1 MSAFVLLNAAHFD
14 CYLAALHHP
23 LALQASDGQRLM
35 ATQSEPHLDC
45 DLEADT
51 LCPAPSTSS
60 PASPNPSTPDVC
72 FGDYVIESELA
83 RGGMGVIYVA
93 HHRVMKRRVA
103 IKTLCTGLSRSGG
116 ERERLVAEAEAS
128 AQLDHPGIVP
138 VYAVGETQNEPYL
151 VMKLIKGENL
161 AQRLQRG
168 PLSIEE
174 ATQLGIS
181 LAQAVHHA
189 HQRGVIH
196 RDLKPAN
203 ILLDAEHNHRP
214 VITDFGIAKLV
225 QSIRQRMTSA
235 NEPIGTPHFMPPEQA
250 DQTRGAISPASDV
263 YSLGAVLYT
272 ALTGRPPFQA
282 ASAVDVVFQLLTKE
296 PVAPRRLNATI
307 PATLDAIVMKC
318 LEKAPARRYQS
329 ASALAHDL
337 SCFANGQP
345 TVARPMSWTSWGLY
359 QLRRHLLIATVSG
372 SLVSLL
378 LIACF
383 VVAVL
388 YWQSQYELMR
398 LQQQVVAQ
406 QNVLTTE
413 RLLFRKQLSKV
424 QQREIGQTEFD
435 ASRLADYAKHVSKS
449 NSLLATR
456 LALESLKL
464 SRQDSLAG
472 DPFCIQWLQQIVDQ
486 PHSADTSTGSAQP
499 VDTLITQAE
508 AYLAAADETALPS
521 PTTWLGVD
529 TDPQVTIQPKP
540 ATHSSAAQQTR
551 EP

>member
-1 MSAFVLLNAAHFD
+1 
-14 CYLAALHHP
+14 
-23 LALQASDGQRLM
+23 
-35 ATQSEPHLDC
+35 
-45 DLEADT
+45 
-51 LCPAPSTSS
+51 
-60 PASPNPSTPDVC
+60 
-72 FGDYVIESELA
+72 
-83 RGGMGVIYVA
+83 
-93 HHRVMKRRVA
+93 
-103 IKTLCTGLSRSGG
+103 
-116 ERERLVAEAEAS
+116 
-128 AQLDHPGIVP
+128 
-138 VYAVGETQNEPYL
+138 
-151 VMKLIKGENL
+151 
-161 AQRLQRG
+161 
-168 PLSIEE
+168 
-174 ATQLGIS
+174 
-181 LAQAVHHA
+181 
-189 HQRGVIH
+189 
-196 RDLKPAN
+196 
-203 ILLDAEHNHRP
+203 
-214 VITDFGIAKLV
+214 
-225 QSIRQRMTSA
+225 
-235 NEPIGTPHFMPPEQA
+235 
-250 DQTRGAISPASDV
+250 
-263 YSLGAVLYT
+263 
-272 ALTGRPPFQA
+272 
-282 ASAVDVVFQLLTKE
+282 
-296 PVAPRRLNATI
+296 
-307 PATLDAIVMKC
+307 MKC

-388 YWQSQYELMR
+388 YWQSQYELTR
-398 LQQQVVAQ
+398 LQQQVVEQ
-406 QNVLTTE
+406 QNVLATE

-435 ASRLADYAKHVSKS
+435 ASRLADYAEHVSKS

-508 AYLAAADETALPS
+508 AYLAAADQTALPS

-529 TDPQVTIQPKP
+529 TDPQVTIQPEA
-540 ATHSSAAQQTR
+540 ATHSSAAQQTS